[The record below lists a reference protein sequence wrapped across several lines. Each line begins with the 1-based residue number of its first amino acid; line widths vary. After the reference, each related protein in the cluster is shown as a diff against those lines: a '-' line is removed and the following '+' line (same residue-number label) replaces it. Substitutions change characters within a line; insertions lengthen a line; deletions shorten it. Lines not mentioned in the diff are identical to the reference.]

1 MLMTEWPPDEPEALS
16 AAGFHRA
23 PIEMSVGAARWL
35 RSAVLL
41 LILFSLVLA
50 LLDLLPRHQSVPFRQ
65 A

>member
-1 MLMTEWPPDEPEALS
+1 MTEWPPDEPEALS